1 MLADVVDDLL
11 ELAVELKGLGL
22 EAVVGARQG
31 DRRLGSAGNDDE
43 VVRRKA
49 YDDDLDPALPLH
61 DVDGEDTGHR
71 RGRRGDTGAARVTG
85 AAGGLSG
92 LFHIGGMD
100 WEEGQISVIGTAV
113 LAAANDDDAFAIR
126 AVFEVDRHAAGFVM
140 ARTDGHMHAT

>member
-31 DRRLGSAGNDDE
+31 DSGLGAAGDDDQ

-61 DVDGEDTGHR
+61 DVDGEDTGRR

-100 WEEGQISVIGTAV
+100 WEEGQISVIGAAV